1 MLPLSAAEIYGF
13 GKSEE
18 FLGEFIRASGTQDK
32 AKVATKFATLPWR
45 FTSNSVVEACK
56 VCNVAKELQSS
67 HICLLVKY
75 HALRV
80 HVQPVLQP
88 HAFSPCIWV
97 QANRASL
104 SACETSEHVL
114 IEVTHGLCLMC
125 ERLTDVVES

>member
-1 MLPLSAAEIYGF
+1 LPAAEIYGF

-88 HAFSPCIWV
+88 HDFSPHKGGV
-97 QANRASL
+97 QVSRSSWL
-104 SACETSEHVL
+104 GCETSTCVL
-114 IEVTHGLCLMC
+114 V
-125 ERLTDVVES
+125 RLDLEYIPKIH

>member
-1 MLPLSAAEIYGF
+1 MPAAEIYGF

-80 HVQPVLQP
+80 HVPPVLQP
-88 HAFSPCIWV
+88 HNFGPHTWV
-97 QANRASL
+97 QVNRASL
-104 SACETSEHVL
+104 LECETSTHVL
-114 IEVTHGLCLMC
+114 IEVTHGFCLKAAH
-125 ERLTDVVES
+125 S

>member
-1 MLPLSAAEIYGF
+1 LSAAEIYGF

-88 HAFSPCIWV
+88 HDFSPHNWV
-97 QANRASL
+97 HVNGASL
-104 SACETSEHVL
+104 LGCKTSICVL
-114 IEVTHGLCLMC
+114 TEVKHALCLMC
-125 ERLTDVVES
+125 ERLTDVSKADR